1 MAVTEKDPL
10 AELAKILAKAEN
22 NPNAAEAEIA
32 FERAAKLSARY
43 GIDLAV
49 ARDHLVG
56 KERQK
61 PVKEKVKVGDVR
73 RRDNT
78 YMMELFTDIAL
89 ANDLR
94 CTIQGE
100 RLQKKDKDGR
110 FEHFMRYSKDQR
122 EWMAEYGLD
131 PKVDDKDEIK
141 RLVGEPE
148 EYVSKSQFKDSIY
161 CNLFGFPS
169 DIEMTKKLY
178 AVAVVMMITQADKSI
193 RDKRHEAHGLNA
205 KAWRANFYI
214 GFTQRIQSRLRAI
227 KWEAEAEAEAMAELE
242 GTQERST
249 ALVLADKKEEVEDF
263 FKQENPH
270 FYRADGSGEKVSKSW
285 GGASA
290 STTSWGA
297 RDEGASAA
305 DRVNLG
311 TNDNALNAA
320 SRKALGS

>member
-1 MAVTEKDPL
+1 MAVKEKDPL

-61 PVKEKVKVGDVR
+61 PVKDKVKVGDVR
-73 RRDNT
+73 RRDNRF
-78 YMMELFTDIAL
+78 MMELFTDIAL

-94 CTIQGE
+94 CTIQGA
-100 RLQKKDKDGR
+100 RLEKDGD
-110 FEHFMRYSKDQR
+110 FMRYSQEQR
-122 EWMAEYGLD
+122 RWLDAYGLD
-131 PKVDDKDEIK
+131 SKNPDDKDEIL
-141 RLVGEPE
+141 RTIGEPE

-178 AVAVVMMITQADKSI
+178 AVAVVMMVTQADKAI
-193 RDKRHEAHGLNA
+193 RAKRHDVDGLNA

-214 GFTQRIQSRLRAI
+214 GFTQRIESRLWAI
-227 KWEAEAEAEAMAELE
+227 KREAEKAAIAELE
-242 GTQERST
+242 GTGGRST
-249 ALVLADKKEEVEDF
+249 ELVLADKKAEVDDY
-263 FKQENPH
+263 FKEENPH
-270 FYRADGSGEKVSKSW
+270 FYRADGEQKSSRGWSGAETK
-285 GGASA
+285 
-290 STTSWGA
+290 TTSWGA
-297 RDEGASAA
+297 RDAGASAA

-311 TNDNALNAA
+311 TNDNSLSSG